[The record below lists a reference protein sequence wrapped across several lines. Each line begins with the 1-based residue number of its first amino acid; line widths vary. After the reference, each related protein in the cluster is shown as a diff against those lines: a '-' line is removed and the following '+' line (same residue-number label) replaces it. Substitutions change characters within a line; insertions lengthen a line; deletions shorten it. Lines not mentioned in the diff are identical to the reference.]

1 MPGRARRPAAVAL
14 AVALLAGST
23 AAQSPAPADDPY
35 SRLIYDYEVA
45 LICGLANEVL
55 HGAYTVARD
64 RLEAGSTVGADQLTE
79 RRVKA
84 MAAADLEHQNRG
96 LGGFRPWCDLEG
108 KAGVARIMEA
118 AEK

>member
-1 MPGRARRPAAVAL
+1 MPARARRPAAAL
-14 AVALLAGST
+14 AVVALLAGAA
-23 AAQSPAPADDPY
+23 AAQSPGPADDPY
-35 SRLIYDYEVA
+35 SQLIYDYEVA

-55 HGAYTVARD
+55 HGAYTAARE
-64 RLEAGSTVGADQLTE
+64 RLEAGSELDADRLTE
-79 RRVKA
+79 RRVTA

-96 LGGFRPWCDLEG
+96 LGGFRPWCELDG

>member
-1 MPGRARRPAAVAL
+1 MAGRPRQMVAAGLATTLLLTAPAA
-14 AVALLAGST
+14 
-23 AAQSPAPADDPY
+23 AQPGPPDDSY
-35 SRLIYDYEVA
+35 GQLIYDYEVA

-55 HGAYTVARD
+55 HGAYTIARD
-64 RLEAGSTVGADQLTE
+64 RLEAASALDDDRLTE
-79 RRVKA
+79 RRVEA